1 MNQLLAILFFIFL
14 TLHAGPQAVFAD
26 SGQDLKS
33 SLSSKKHELA
43 KSLDSVRFRLQALER
58 DRLSKLEELEQLYAA
73 QSVVKSGFASD
84 ISGEIHARA
93 QDLKEMEKEKADLL
107 EQMESYQFAMD
118 QINNEL
124 SALDKETK

>member
-1 MNQLLAILFFIFL
+1 MNQLPAILLFIFL
-14 TLHAGPQAVFAD
+14 SLHLGQQAVFAE
-26 SGQDLKS
+26 SGQVQI
-33 SLSSKKHELA
+33 SLLNSKKNELA

-73 QSVVKSGFASD
+73 QRVVKSGFASD

-124 SALDKETK
+124 SVLDKETK